1 MNMKPFKSLFLKTNL
16 IAYKHKGGKRVGHLP
31 LPPGYIHGLVK
42 WPCSL
47 VIVWWYRGQSS

>member
-1 MNMKPFKSLFLKTNL
+1 MKPLKTLFLETNL